1 MVLADKT
8 FPEGKAATEAPQG
21 DPVQRSLARR
31 RVLLSR
37 RVIAYYDLISASPFH
52 SATYGF
58 AVEPSNPGGWD
69 EGGSPIYSAC
79 LFVRAIPRTPVDRP
93 AAIGCCF
100 TDRVSLRHFRRG
112 SASTLP
118 RQLVHA

>member
-8 FPEGKAATEAPQG
+8 FPEGKAETEVPHG

-31 RVLLSR
+31 RVMLSL

-52 SATYGF
+52 SATYEF
-58 AVEPSNPGGWD
+58 AVESSDPFGR
-69 EGGSPIYSAC
+69 EGRGSPIYSAC

-93 AAIGCCF
+93 AAIGCRF
-100 TDRVSLRHFRRG
+100 ADRISLRHFRRG
-112 SASTLP
+112 SAST
-118 RQLVHA
+118 